1 MRANVP
7 KGMGGGPQNMNAM
20 IRQAQKM
27 QEDMEAL
34 QADLDAREYD
44 ISAGGGAVGV
54 KINGKREILSIDIKP
69 EIVDPDDIEMLS
81 DILLADVIHMDDFFL
96 PLGLRNEKRFQTPG
110 GNVHYERFFDE
121 VVCNLKTSTNFSY
134 TKFDCSLMD
143 YNGHIDISVGKF
155 IIVEGSYSHHPYFKK
170 YADLTVFLDVDKKE
184 QGKRILERNGE
195 VLYKKFKEIW
205 IPLEEE
211 YFFEYNIKNSAD
223 IYLI

>member
-1 MRANVP
+1 MSIQTYKNNCRYINI
-7 KGMGGGPQNMNAM
+7 
-20 IRQAQKM
+20 IR
-27 QEDMEAL
+27 
-34 QADLDAREYD
+34 
-44 ISAGGGAVGV
+44 
-54 KINGKREILSIDIKP
+54 ILSACKNKDNIPFVIAIDGRAAAGKTTLA
-69 EIVDPDDIEMLS
+69 EMLS